1 MFDVSHSIR
10 MPTRMVYHPELRKSR
25 CLRLIGA
32 STAVIARAESFRRDA
47 GAVTS
52 IEYALMA
59 SFIAVTIAG
68 ICGALFS
75 KLSTEYT
82 EIGNIFS

>member
-1 MFDVSHSIR
+1 MR
-10 MPTRMVYHPELRKSR
+10 MAFSPNLSKSL
-25 CLRLIGA
+25 CWSFAGA
-32 STAVIARAESFRRDA
+32 STFVASRLDA
-47 GAVTS
+47 FVRGEAATTS
-52 IEYALMA
+52 IEYALIA

-68 ICGALFS
+68 ICGMMFS

>member
-1 MFDVSHSIR
+1 MLS
-10 MPTRMVYHPELRKSR
+10 RMVYHLNLWKSP
-25 CLRLIGA
+25 CLRLVGP
-32 STAVIARAESFRRDA
+32 STGLIACADTFRRDV

-52 IEYALMA
+52 IEYALLA
-59 SFIAVTIAG
+59 SLIAVTIAG
-68 ICGALFS
+68 VCSAMFS